1 LQNALACRAD
11 AINKPMS
18 LKSMIGRW
26 MFWLPIAMS
35 ATLAPSAATA
45 AEGVPENAA
54 NGDPCGGIRPCDL
67 GGNFTIN
74 EMLKQK
80 PYPIRGVCESRCFWQ
95 AVVTNSCFF
104 PDAIIDI
111 HAPVNAS
118 TGQLNKIAADILI
131 SETKSPGVQ
140 RYLKDSGAG
149 YRVSFTR
156 LTGEDLINMGAPAC
170 R

>member
-1 LQNALACRAD
+1 MTA
-11 AINKPMS
+11 
-18 LKSMIGRW
+18 RW
-26 MFWLPIAMS
+26 TFWLPVAICAVLTPCS
-35 ATLAPSAATA
+35 AKAAD
-45 AEGVPENAA
+45 GIPENAA

-67 GGNFTIN
+67 GGNFTID

-80 PYPIRGVCESRCFWQ
+80 PYGIRGVCESRCFWQ
-95 AVVTNSCFF
+95 AAVTNSCFY

-111 HAPVNAS
+111 HAPVNAD
-118 TGQLNKIAADILI
+118 TGKLNRLAADILI

-149 YRVSFTR
+149 YRTSFTR
-156 LTGEDLINMGAPAC
+156 LSGQDLINMGAPAC

>member
-1 LQNALACRAD
+1 
-11 AINKPMS
+11 
-18 LKSMIGRW
+18 MIGRW
-26 MFWLPIAMS
+26 IFWIPLATYAALMPCSAMG
-35 ATLAPSAATA
+35 AD
-45 AEGVPENAA
+45 GVPENAA

-80 PYPIRGVCESRCFWQ
+80 PYGIRGVCESRCFWQ
-95 AVVTNSCFF
+95 AVVTNSCFY

-118 TGQLNKIAADILI
+118 TGQLNKLAADILI
-131 SETKSPGVQ
+131 SETKSSGVQ

-149 YRVSFTR
+149 YRTSFTR
-156 LTGEDLINMGAPAC
+156 LTGQDLINMGAPAC

>member
-1 LQNALACRAD
+1 LQDALVWRAR
-11 AINKPMS
+11 AINKTMG
-18 LKSMIGRW
+18 LKAMIGRW
-26 MFWLPIAMS
+26 TFWLPIAMCAALVSCS
-35 ATLAPSAATA
+35 AKA

-104 PDAIIDI
+104 PDAIVDI

-140 RYLKDSGAG
+140 RYLKDSGAA

-156 LTGEDLINMGAPAC
+156 LTGQDLINMGAPAC